1 MAKDKAKIKADRLE
15 RLMKAVRHEKPDR
28 TPITVNGNVTLLK
41 YFDPKAVVADIVR
54 DPVACTEK
62 VIEGLEKTGKL
73 SNFDMISGMGMWPG
87 TLGAYWFS
95 KDKLPG
101 RDLPEDA
108 MWQLDEKA
116 FMTREDY
123 DTILAKGWD
132 AYSDHVIYNV
142 LGFKEADF
150 AKGGEYG
157 MKISKL
163 MDDAGYPDW
172 GSGGMFGS
180 PIDKLT
186 SGRGTVGFF
195 KDMKQIPDK
204 LHAVI
209 DCIMD
214 SEMAKI
220 DKQLAANP
228 NPGLVGMVTPAIR
241 CTCDYISEKL
251 FEEFI
256 WPTMYMAA
264 DKFIAAGQ
272 YVFFHNDSNWD
283 GFLHFYT
290 RFPKHT
296 CIYDSDGQTDIYKI
310 REILGDSMCI
320 TGNVSP
326 SLLTLGKPDEVYA
339 FCRRQIEDM
348 GNAYILSGAC
358 SLPPNAKPENLDA
371 MNAAVEG

>member
-1 MAKDKAKIKADRLE
+1 MAKDKSTLKAERLE

-28 TPITVNGNVTLLK
+28 TPVTVNGNITLLK
-41 YFDPKAVVADIVR
+41 YFDSKAVVADIVR
-54 DPVACTEK
+54 NPVGSAK
-62 VIEGLEKTGKL
+62 KIIDGLESTGKL
-73 SNFDMISGMGMWPG
+73 ANFDMISGLGMWPG
-87 TLGAYWFS
+87 TLGSYWFC

-101 RDLPEDA
+101 RELPEDA
-108 MWQLDEKA
+108 LWQLDEKA
-116 FMTREDY
+116 FMTRDDY
-123 DTILAKGWD
+123 DVILNKGWD
-132 AYSDHVIYNV
+132 WYTNDVIFNR
-142 LGFKEADF
+142 LSFKPEDF
-150 AKGGEYG
+150 EKGMQYG
-157 MKISKL
+157 MEIGK
-163 MDDAGYPDW
+163 MTGDAGFPDW
-172 GSGGMFGS
+172 SSGGMFGS

-209 DCIMD
+209 DCIM
-214 SEMAKI
+214 EAEIAKVDEQI
-220 DKQLAANP
+220 KANP
-228 NPGLVGMVTPAIR
+228 NPGKVSMCTPAIR

-256 WPTMYMAA
+256 WPSMYLAA

-290 RFPKHT
+290 HFPKKT
-296 CIYDSDGQTDIYKI
+296 CVYDSDGLTDIYLIKK
-310 REILGDSMCI
+310 ILGDSMCL

-326 SLLTLGKPDEVYA
+326 SLLSLGTPDEVYN
-339 FCRRQIEDM
+339 FCRKQIEDM
-348 GNAYILSGAC
+348 GDAYILSGAC

-371 MNAAVEG
+371 MNAAAEG

>member
-1 MAKDKAKIKADRLE
+1 MTKIKAVRLE

-28 TPITVNGNVTLLK
+28 TPIMVNGSITMLK
-41 YFDPKAVVADIVR
+41 YFDPKAVVADYVR
-54 DPVACTEK
+54 DPVGSTEK
-62 VIEGLEKTGKL
+62 VIEGLKKTGKL
-73 SNFDMISGMGMWPG
+73 ANFDMINGMAMWPG

-95 KDKLPG
+95 RDKLPG

-123 DTILAKGWD
+123 DKILAKGWD
-132 AYSDHVIYNV
+132 AYTDDIIHNV
-142 LGFKEADF
+142 LGFKDEDF
-150 AKGGEYG
+150 AKGGEYRN
-157 MKISKL
+157 KISHL
-163 MDDAGYPDW
+163 MDEAGYPDW
-172 GSGGMFGS
+172 EAGIFGS
-180 PIDKLT
+180 PVDKLT

-209 DCIMD
+209 DCIME
-214 SEMAKI
+214 SEMAKL
-220 DKQLAANP
+220 DAQLAANP
-228 NPGLVGMVTPAIR
+228 NPGMVGMVTPAIR
-241 CTCDYISEKL
+241 CTCDYISEKM

-256 WPTMYMAA
+256 WYTMYAAA

-290 RFPKHT
+290 RFPKNT
-296 CIYDSDGQTDIYKI
+296 CIYDSDGMTDIYKV
-310 REILGDSMCI
+310 REILGDRMCL

-326 SLLTLGKPDEVYA
+326 SLLMLGTPDEVYK
-339 FCRRQIEDM
+339 FCRKQIEEM
-348 GNAYILSGAC
+348 GNGYILSGAC
-358 SLPPNAKPENLDA
+358 SLPPNAKRENLDA